1 MSAKFSYSMK
11 PGSTV
16 TDTQQVEQM
25 ARIFMAANENPT
37 TRPVVQ
43 GNKLKAMLPAATDNF
58 HTALDQLEH
67 ELVRRDA
74 LLSAI
79 VTCTNSRTATRP
91 IGDAP
96 RSCSLPRA
104 LRDS

>member
-1 MSAKFSYSMK
+1 MKYS
-11 PGSTV
+11 STA
-16 TDTQQVEQM
+16 THTQQVEQM
-25 ARIFMAANENPT
+25 AKIFMAANENPT

-43 GNKLKAMLPAATDNF
+43 GNNLKAMLPGATDNF

-67 ELVRRDA
+67 ELVRPDA
-74 LLSAI
+74 LLSA
-79 VTCTNSRTATRP
+79 VMYCTNSRKATRP

>member
-1 MSAKFSYSMK
+1 MRY
-11 PGSTV
+11 GST
-16 TDTQQVEQM
+16 DTHRQQVEQM
-25 ARIFMAANENPT
+25 AKIFMAANENPT

-43 GNKLKAMLPAATDNF
+43 GNKLKAMLPGATNNF

-67 ELVRRDA
+67 ELVRLDA
-74 LLSAI
+74 LLST
-79 VTCTNSRTATRP
+79 VMYGTDSRTATRH

-104 LRDS
+104 FRDS